1 MARKANSKTI
11 DEQELAKAR
20 AHFEDYLR
28 KQDLKVTE
36 QRFDILDRVAHI
48 NRHFTADDLVD
59 EFRRVTGGPSK
70 STIYRTLTLLTECG
84 ILDEHKFQNTPSS
97 VYELAW
103 ARHHHDHLCCL
114 TCGNIIEFYDQELED
129 AQDRAATLFNFE
141 PLSHSLKIY
150 GVCSVCREANPGG
163 SMPDK
168 RSGRL
173 PMLTGPT
180 MDPVPGAPVE

>member
-1 MARKANSKTI
+1 MARKPASNTI

-20 AHFEDYLR
+20 AHFEAYLR
-28 KQDLKVTE
+28 TQELKVTE
-36 QRFDILDRVAHI
+36 QRFDILDRVARI

-70 STIYRTLTLLTECG
+70 STIYRTLTLLTECE
-84 ILDEHKFQNTPSS
+84 ILEEHKFQNTPSS

-114 TCGNIIEFYDQELED
+114 TCGTIIEFYDQALED
-129 AQDRAATLFNFE
+129 SQDRAAAQHGFE

-150 GVCSVCREANPGG
+150 GVCAACREANPGA
-163 SMPDK
+163 MPDK

-173 PMLTGPT
+173 PVVGGPS
-180 MDPVPGAPVE
+180 GATS